1 MFSAEQID
9 QLLKPI
15 HPSRV
20 LKDAKGMAHV
30 SQQDIRAHLTRIF
43 GFGNWDIAVLD
54 HELVFEEGHVKN
66 GELVPGRWDVCY
78 RARVRLQVFPDGG
91 RPLFNCVTYEDVST
105 GVAQNQNRA
114 DGHDLAAKSAL
125 STAIKRCAINLGD
138 QFGLSLYNK
147 GQTSALVKATMV
159 RPEGTATG
167 DVQDGVPEQLAD
179 EAVSGG

>member
-43 GFGNWDIAVLD
+43 GFGNWDIEVLD
-54 HELVFEEGHVKN
+54 HEMVFEQPHVKN
-66 GELVPGRWDVCY
+66 GEAVEGRFDVCY
-78 RARVRLQVFPDGG
+78 RARVRLTVRGDPHWT
-91 RPLFNCVTYEDVST
+91 CVRYEDVST

-114 DGHDLAAKSAL
+114 DGHDLAAKTAL

-159 RPEGTATG
+159 RPEGAGTG

-179 EAVSGG
+179 EAVSDG